1 MTSKLKHTKRL
12 KKRGDINVSFFLL
25 SSNLILNYS
34 SCIKN
39 PEYSQY
45 DCYDNEMEGRIKDEL
60 KCLWPFHIHNK
71 PNLGK
76 YICDNMTEFE
86 GMGIQLSNVLVSMTS
101 PRKNVFF
108 FFPF

>member
-1 MTSKLKHTKRL
+1 
-12 KKRGDINVSFFLL
+12 
-25 SSNLILNYS
+25 
-34 SCIKN
+34 
-39 PEYSQY
+39 
-45 DCYDNEMEGRIKDEL
+45 MEGRIKDEL

-108 FFPF
+108 SFHFKILQTIYGPFTDLQ

>member
-1 MTSKLKHTKRL
+1 MS
-12 KKRGDINVSFFLL
+12 VFLL
-25 SSNLILNYS
+25 SLNLSLNYS
-34 SCIKN
+34 SCINN

-76 YICDNMTEFE
+76 YIWDNMTEFE
-86 GMGIQLSNVLVSMTS
+86 GRGIQFSNVLVSMTS
-101 PRKNVFF
+101 PRKNIF